1 MPYMRDSAG
10 RKFVVSRSLE
20 ARRPDFEVVKGNLYP
35 GQRTYK
41 QIKDQPAPSGA
52 KSESVAKS
60 ESAAKSKSTA
70 EAKSTTKSASKGAD
84 DPLKNWEE

>member
-20 ARRPDFEVVKGNLYP
+20 ARRPDFEVVKGDLHS

-52 KSESVAKS
+52 RS
-60 ESAAKSKSTA
+60 ESAAKSESTA
-70 EAKSTTKSASKGAD
+70 EAKSTTKSTTKSAPEGAD

>member
-20 ARRPDFEVVKGNLYP
+20 ARRPDFEVVKGDLHP

-52 KSESVAKS
+52 KSES
-60 ESAAKSKSTA
+60 AAKSKSTA
-70 EAKSTTKSASKGAD
+70 EAKSTTKSAPKGAD